1 MMNGTGTGGG
11 ILSSHG
17 NGNGY
22 ASGGYAPA
30 ATTVK
35 VTSTGMGGGNGGGA
49 PVVLS
54 APVGAESGMMGDMG
68 HVMRAKSVTNDRP
81 IGETLFWLIGCS
93 FPTGITELC
102 TLTPPHQ
109 TTLPRS
115 HSTRVRS
122 SKLPML
128 RASGG
133 NARLLQGTWEVS
145 RFDTTWHSGIDFS
158 LVEILAEPGL
168 LCF

>member
-1 MMNGTGTGGG
+1 MNGTGTGGG
-11 ILSSHG
+11 ILSSNG

-54 APVGAESGMMGDMG
+54 APVGAEAGMMGDMG
-68 HVMRAKSVTNDRP
+68 HVMRAKSVTIDRP

-93 FPTGITELC
+93 FPTGITELY

-115 HSTRVRS
+115 RSTRVRS

-133 NARLLQGTWEVS
+133 NARLLRGTWEVS
-145 RFDTTWHSGIDFS
+145 RFESTWHPGIDFS

-168 LCF
+168 LCL